1 MELFMKNGYS
11 YFKNEECEYF
21 PCHKTS
27 GDVFNCMFCCCP
39 LFPLGDKCGG
49 NFKYIEDGIKDCS
62 DCLIPHTEKGYE
74 YVQSKIRE
82 VSEMAKKNRDTGSD
96 E

>member
-1 MELFMKNGYS
+1 MKNSHS

-27 GDVFNCMFCCCP
+27 GEVFNCMFCCCP

-49 NFKYIEDGIKDCS
+49 NFTYIEDGIKDCS
-62 DCLIPHTEKGYE
+62 NCLIPHTENGYA
-74 YVQSKIRE
+74 YISARIRE
-82 VSEMAKKNRDTGSD
+82 VSEMAKRNRSTEKDSKQ